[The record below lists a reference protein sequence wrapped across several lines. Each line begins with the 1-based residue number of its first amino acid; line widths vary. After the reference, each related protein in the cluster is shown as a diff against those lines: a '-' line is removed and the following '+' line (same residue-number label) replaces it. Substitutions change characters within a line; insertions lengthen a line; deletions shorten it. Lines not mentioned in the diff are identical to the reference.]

1 MVTQWDK
8 AIAALVM
15 ALVGLGTLI
24 WHWQVPGWLTETNV
38 TEALVVLTPVLVWL
52 VPNRGAKAKQV
63 GSK

>member
-24 WHWQVPGWLTETNV
+24 WHWQVPGWLNEANV
-38 TEALVVLTPVLVWL
+38 MGALVALTPVLVWL
-52 VPNRGAKAKQV
+52 VPNKAAQK
-63 GSK
+63 